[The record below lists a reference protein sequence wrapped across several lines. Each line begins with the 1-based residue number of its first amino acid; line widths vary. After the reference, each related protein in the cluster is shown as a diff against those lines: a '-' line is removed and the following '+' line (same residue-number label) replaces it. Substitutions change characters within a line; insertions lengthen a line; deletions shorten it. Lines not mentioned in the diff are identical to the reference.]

1 MSFISGIHNHEYVS
15 RRGTLRD
22 TEVMGVLLHS
32 ERLHSKNTSNFA
44 PTKDFAMVS
53 ISKA

>member
-1 MSFISGIHNHEYVS
+1 MLI
-15 RRGTLRD
+15 
-22 TEVMGVLLHS
+22 GVLWAVKWSPQCVFLVTGGHS
-32 ERLHSKNTSNFA
+32 ERLHSKNTSNFG

>member
-1 MSFISGIHNHEYVS
+1 MDF
-15 RRGTLRD
+15 
-22 TEVMGVLLHS
+22 HS